1 MNLKIHELTLIFK
14 EKLKKQYELMQREL
28 EMEEIKFKTELV
40 AVKKQFDAKMNNLLR
55 HYQAYR
61 IDKLDLQKNRHDNA
75 VMKKRFTDM
84 TSQIKELEQRD
95 QQQRDR
101 LQALQKNA
109 RLTTFRSI
117 VRTMT
122 KGSRDEFTDRDRS
135 HIENEPFTIRSN
147 DLEKILLD
155 GDGNIDQEAL
165 LNILAVN
172 HELTDQLQRTR
183 ATTQH
188 LHERVLVLQDSL
200 KNAQIKQD
208 DEGSFDDDLSDEG
221 EQMRT
226 IDDHSPA
233 IFDQFEE
240 HDNSNPDSLVDDIA
254 VIDSPRQQ
262 TSQPTQNT
270 TRTSPRKQVQES
282 HDETSPERRQEQ
294 QLTLATRENKK
305 RTVPGLPI
313 IESTTM
319 QQLHQSFDDS
329 SEHSPRRGNTQNPMQ
344 QALLAQRQRMQ
355 NAVIATSPSTPS
367 RKRRKGRR
375 SSVSQAIS
383 APSVFV
389 RDESVDKNVIAI
401 SVRNAKLEKHAV
413 VLGTNILESNGPL
426 RELTDLLSHINV
438 RIST

>member
-1 MNLKIHELTLIFK
+1 
-14 EKLKKQYELMQREL
+14 
-28 EMEEIKFKTELV
+28 MEEIKFKTELV

-122 KGSRDEFTDRDRS
+122 KGSSDEFTDRDRS

-208 DEGSFDDDLSDEG
+208 DEGSFDDELSDEG
-221 EQMRT
+221 EQIQT
-226 IDDHSPA
+226 IDDQSPA

-240 HDNSNPDSLVDDIA
+240 HDNSNPDSLVDDIT
-254 VIDSPRQQ
+254 VVDSPRQQ
-262 TSQPTQNT
+262 AGGQLTQNT
-270 TRTSPRKQVQES
+270 TRISPRKQVQEP

-438 RIST
+438 RIFTQTNTLEINQLWIL